1 MACEGRRG
9 TQHAQSV
16 GSARIGEG
24 QTLIG
29 AGHNRRSGNRSDVV
43 SRRFPFYRSY
53 SCEQFALPMKAPTPH
68 EKAFGRMC
76 FLLEDPLLNYRP
88 LDDSDE

>member
-1 MACEGRRG
+1 MRLADPAKMACEGRRG

-29 AGHNRRSGNRSDVV
+29 AGHNQRSGNRSDVV
-43 SRRFPFYRSY
+43 SR
-53 SCEQFALPMKAPTPH
+53 
-68 EKAFGRMC
+68 
-76 FLLEDPLLNYRP
+76 
-88 LDDSDE
+88 